1 MLDFGIINIISSD
14 KESMFSDWKS
24 EWIKSLYKNCTRLRN
39 ENALPSLTGS
49 ICYLLFGTQRAEL
62 DEEPPPPRDG

>member
-1 MLDFGIINIISSD
+1 
-14 KESMFSDWKS
+14 MFSDWKS